1 MEAGKLVPDELIL
14 NLLKE
19 ETKGAE
25 NGWLIDGMPR
35 TKVQAEA
42 MDKMGLKP
50 QVFVSLEVRRGAG
63 PLALGMNFR
72 FAGLVPTAHIRFY
85 PVRLFPH

>member
-25 NGWLIDGMPR
+25 QGWLIDGMPR

-42 MDKMGLKP
+42 MEKMGLTP
-50 QVFVSLEVRRGAG
+50 QVFVSLEVRRGARG
-63 PLALGMNFR
+63 AEASSLDGVTTPSPSSSSL
-72 FAGLVPTAHIRFY
+72 
-85 PVRLFPH
+85 